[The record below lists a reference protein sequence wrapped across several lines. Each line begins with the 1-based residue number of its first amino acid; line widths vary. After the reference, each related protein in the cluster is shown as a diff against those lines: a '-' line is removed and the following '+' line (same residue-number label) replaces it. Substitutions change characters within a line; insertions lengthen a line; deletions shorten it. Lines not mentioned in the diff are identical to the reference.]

1 MAFLNLHFT
10 NSSDRQLF
18 VRFSRKIWREFMLL
32 PPNTSNKY
40 VDIFL
45 GHPKNLI
52 NDIVTQ
58 AKSKLTKRMVSLGYI
73 DPVDQ
78 YLLNKITL

>member
-1 MAFLNLHFT
+1 
-10 NSSDRQLF
+10 
-18 VRFSRKIWREFMLL
+18 MLL